1 MVCGLEKH
9 CGDLTT
15 TSLPIIAT
23 VQCHR
28 RQPPRQCTMSR
39 SGPRFSRMWKQVL
52 AYTED
57 SYGQHILNFLKIGD
71 GLNHS
76 FSIEFRRNSKL
87 VDQKNFLYI
96 EYLFRQGKLTRKR
109 RSVFF
114 KLSKEV
120 GGFAA
125 SAISEVVWRDEADIW
140 YRDRCRSYASW
151 EDPSFTYP
159 SNLASPLQILIDA
172 SNGMS
177 DYGNKFG
184 EPLIQGYTRT
194 FGMRFLS
201 GEKREWLKPITFSA
215 GIGQID
221 HIHLTKREPNIGIL
235 VVKIRGLA
243 YRIRMGGRAASSMVS
258 GQNDAELDFNVYN
271 GANGLISTGHDISD
285 GGLIVC
291 VLEMALV
298 GNCCIALDLTS
309 HGNSL
314 FETLF
319 AEELGFV
326 LKVSRTNLDSWKAEM
341 TLLLPVRT
349 RLHPLGNL

>member
-9 CGDLTT
+9 CGDSTT
-15 TSLPIIAT
+15 TSLPIITT

-28 RQPPRQCTMSR
+28 RQPLRQCTMSR
-39 SGPRFSRMWKQVL
+39 SGPRFSGMWKQVL
-52 AYTED
+52 GLYRGFLR
-57 SYGQHILNFLKIGD
+57 GQHILNFLKIGN

-76 FSIEFRRNSKL
+76 FSAEFRRNSKL

-96 EYLFRQGKLTRKR
+96 EYLFHQGKLTRKR
-109 RSVFF
+109 RSSFSTLEYVRFF
-114 KLSKEV
+114 MGVPSILVSWILEFK
-120 GGFAA
+120 GG
-125 SAISEVVWRDEADIW
+125 
-140 YRDRCRSYASW
+140 SYAPW

-221 HIHLTKREPNIGIL
+221 HIHLTKGEPDIGIL

-243 YRIRMGGRAASSMVS
+243 YRIGMGGRAASSMVS
-258 GQNDAELDFNVYN
+258 GQNDAKLDFNVVQCK
-271 GANGLISTGHDISD
+271 D
-285 GGLIVC
+285 V
-291 VLEMALV
+291 EMAQ
-298 GNCCIALDLTS
+298 NCIVLSELALKWGKITQ
-309 HGNSL
+309 
-314 FETLF
+314 
-319 AEELGFV
+319 
-326 LKVSRTNLDSWKAEM
+326 
-341 TLLLPVRT
+341 
-349 RLHPLGNL
+349 